1 MTKKKKTVRSKTKTG
16 NKEENVCIKCPSLC
30 CRDLTYNI
38 NRPRTR
44 EDIDELKWD
53 LQYDTVRVFIKSR
66 RWHEIIEGKCIYL
79 MKNNLCKIY
88 DRRPKKCRTHM
99 PPDCDRFGEYYD
111 VLIQTPEELEA
122 YLKGP
127 K

>member
-1 MTKKKKTVRSKTKTG
+1 MTKKKKTVKARTKTG
-16 NKEENVCIKCPSLC
+16 NKDGDVCIKCPSIC
-30 CRDLTYNI
+30 CSDLTYTI
-38 NRPRTR
+38 TRPRTR

-53 LQYDTVRVFIKSR
+53 LQYDTVRVFIKNR

-79 MKNNLCKIY
+79 LKNNLCKIY
-88 DRRPKKCRTHM
+88 DRRPKKCRDHM

-122 YLKGP
+122 YLTGP